1 MGWVPDDGYEV
12 FRRQITEAMAQDFQR
27 ARDDFNDFM
36 AELEQIEKSSPC
48 YVTYW
53 DPCNGIGG
61 HSQHKGYWQ
70 YRSNAEKWVAD
81 QIAADRS
88 GWTKNSYKIIDIKFE
103 DIEIG

>member
-1 MGWVPDDGYEV
+1 VGWVPEDGGYGILHKDIV
-12 FRRQITEAMAQDFQR
+12 AAMAQDFELVR
-27 ARDDFNDFM
+27 EKLVS
-36 AELEQIEKSSPC
+36 ELEQIEKASPC

-81 QIAADRS
+81 KIAADKS
-88 GWTKNSYKIIDIKFE
+88 GWTENSYQIIDIKFE
-103 DIEIG
+103 DVEVS

>member
-1 MGWVPDDGYEV
+1 MGWVPDDAGYEAHW
-12 FRRQITEAMAQDFQR
+12 QEIAAAIAQDFQKV
-27 ARDDFNDFM
+27 RDDFM
-36 AELEQIEKSSPC
+36 AELEQIEKASPC

-61 HSQHKGYWQ
+61 YSQHKGYWQ

-81 QIAADRS
+81 QIAADKS

-103 DIEIG
+103 DVEIS